1 MPSFIN
7 SEDIPRFILWIS
19 IGIISTL
26 SIFVVPSLFC
36 DKCWDNFGRVL
47 LRISGVLLLVK
58 CQCFLEFQ
66 DISSL

>member
-36 DKCWDNFGRVL
+36 DKCQDNFGRVMQ
-47 LRISGVLLLVK
+47 RICRVLLLVK
-58 CQCFLEFQ
+58 C
-66 DISSL
+66 